1 MGWAYPGPSAAMW
14 NSAVVEA
21 AILELN
27 GGGYQPEI
35 RAALAQFLRE

>member
-1 MGWAYPGPSAAMW
+1 MW

-21 AILELN
+21 AILELD

-35 RAALAQFLRE
+35 RAALAQFLRV